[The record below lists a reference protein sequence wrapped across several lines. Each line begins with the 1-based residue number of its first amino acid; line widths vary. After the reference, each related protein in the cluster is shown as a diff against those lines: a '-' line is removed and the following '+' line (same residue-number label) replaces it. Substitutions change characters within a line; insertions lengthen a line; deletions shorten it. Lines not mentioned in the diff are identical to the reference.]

1 MSGADAAPPVP
12 PALAT
17 VRVAVAGRQV
27 TLLLDRP
34 ERANSL
40 NAALVRDLIAALDW
54 AEARLDCRLVVL
66 RGHPGCFC
74 TGMDFQ
80 EAAAAGDG
88 ERLRMEDYM
97 TLLRRL
103 SQSPKVVV
111 ARVEGRV
118 VAGGVGLAAASDLV
132 FATPRSE
139 FSLSEALWGILPCC
153 VLPFLIRRTGYQ
165 KAYAMTLTT
174 RPVGAAEAAAMHLV
188 DEVTEQPD
196 EALRRLLLRVGL
208 LEEETIVELKAY
220 FRKLWIL
227 TPEIER
233 TAVAE
238 IGRLAAKPAV
248 RAAIAGY
255 ATDGR
260 FPWEGR
266 G

>member
-1 MSGADAAPPVP
+1 
-12 PALAT
+12 
-17 VRVAVAGRQV
+17 
-27 TLLLDRP
+27 
-34 ERANSL
+34 
-40 NAALVRDLIAALDW
+40 
-54 AEARLDCRLVVL
+54 
-66 RGHPGCFC
+66 
-74 TGMDFQ
+74 
-80 EAAAAGDG
+80 
-88 ERLRMEDYM
+88 
-97 TLLRRL
+97 
-103 SQSPKVVV
+103 
-111 ARVEGRV
+111 
-118 VAGGVGLAAASDLV
+118 
-132 FATPRSE
+132 
-139 FSLSEALWGILPCC
+139 
-153 VLPFLIRRTGYQ
+153 
-165 KAYAMTLTT
+165 MTLTT

-227 TPEIER
+227 TPEVER